1 MPRLLE
7 CLLNGTNIISA
18 EMQRGAQGFRDLLR
32 LLFSLLLLRVL
43 IKRLLS
49 LLLRLLVER
58 LLSLLLRLLLRL
70 LISRG
75 LNLLLGKCLPAEEQG
90 SSTDSQRT
98 AYANVE
104 HGAPIFSHEG

>member
-1 MPRLLE
+1 MPCLLE
-7 CLLNGTNIISA
+7 CLLNGTDVISA

-32 LLFSLLLLRVL
+32 LLLSLLLLRVL

-49 LLLRLLVER
+49 LLLLLLVKW
-58 LLSLLLRLLLRL
+58 LLISLLLRLL
-70 LISRG
+70 ITWG

-104 HGAPIFSHEG
+104 HGAPISSHEG

>member
-1 MPRLLE
+1 
-7 CLLNGTNIISA
+7 
-18 EMQRGAQGFRDLLR
+18 MQRGAQGFRDLIR
-32 LLFSLLLLRVL
+32 LLFSLLLLRFL

-49 LLLRLLVER
+49 LLLRLLVKW
-58 LLSLLLRLLLRL
+58 LLSLLLGL

>member
-49 LLLRLLVER
+49 LLLRLLVKW
-58 LLSLLLRLLLRL
+58 LLSLLLRL

>member
-1 MPRLLE
+1 MPCLLE
-7 CLLNGTNIISA
+7 CLLNGTDVISA

-32 LLFSLLLLRVL
+32 LLLSLLLLRVL
-43 IKRLLS
+43 IKRLIS
-49 LLLRLLVER
+49 LLLLLLVKW
-58 LLSLLLRLLLRL
+58 LLSLLLRLL
-70 LISRG
+70 ITRG

-104 HGAPIFSHEG
+104 HGAPNCYHEG